1 MHDEAGADVHFH
13 RVSPSGRVA
22 APPRGGASW
31 IFRGRG
37 RVDGYDGAPAI
48 ACAFSRRPATRPRSK
63 TVLIMRVVPLV
74 AARRPGFSDAP
85 HPHEA
90 TRARLAPADRT
101 SERRRFRQ
109 RWRLEGRSKRPTGI
123 RCHPVA
129 APAAAAHVV
138 ETTAYGFA
146 AFDVLACVSD
156 ASHWSSDDGAF
167 GRAYCTFRTLG
178 LRIVRTAFTSGRLR
192 KCSPTAHASR
202 RRGRVAANGPSS
214 RSGARSRA
222 SESKPDIRPRL
233 AASSSSRPR

>member
-22 APPRGGASW
+22 APPRGASW

-146 AFDVLACVSD
+146 AFDVLA
-156 ASHWSSDDGAF
+156 AE
-167 GRAYCTFRTLG
+167 
-178 LRIVRTAFTSGRLR
+178 RL
-192 KCSPTAHASR
+192 KASR
-202 RRGRVAANGPSS
+202 TFIRDRLFRGPAALDERVGGGRGTCEHPGRMATTPAA
-214 RSGARSRA
+214 RALTVLRSR
-222 SESKPDIRPRL
+222 RPAREQ
-233 AASSSSRPR
+233 